1 MIDARIKLRHIACFL
16 EVAARSG
23 FGRAAETLHLTQ
35 PAVSRAIA
43 ELEDILG
50 VPLFERG
57 RGGAVLTGEGVA
69 FRAHAGAA
77 FAELG
82 RGIDTLRR
90 VGGGGGALVVGVLP
104 TVAARIMPKAVQR
117 AKAAGLAASIVIEAG
132 PNGWLI
138 DQLKQGGLDLVV
150 GRLAEPQ
157 VMMGLAFEHLY
168 SEPIVF
174 VVRPGHPAATGRPVR
189 LEDIAH
195 HTLIM
200 PARGS
205 IIRPEIDRLFIQ
217 EGIGRIDDRI
227 EAVEPQFSRAYVR
240 ASDAVWIISHGV
252 VAGDLEEGTLV
263 RLPLSTSVSGGPVG
277 LTTRAGHAP
286 TPAAEQ
292 LVRAVREVARGL

>member
-82 RGIDTLRR
+82 RGIDTLRGG
-90 VGGGGGALVVGVLP
+90 GGGGGALVVGVLP